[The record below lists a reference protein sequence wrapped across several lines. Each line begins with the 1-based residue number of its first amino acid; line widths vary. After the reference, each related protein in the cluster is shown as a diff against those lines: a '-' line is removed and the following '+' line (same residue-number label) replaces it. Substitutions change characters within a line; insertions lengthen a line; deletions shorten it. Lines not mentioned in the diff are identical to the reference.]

1 MDGLSKTRP
10 VADKRKAGM
19 LRKIVNSAGMLML
32 GFAAT
37 AIPLHLLLKR
47 ELRDAPEALRA
58 LGWPIR
64 LIQVVFLR
72 YVIPRITLEGL
83 ENLPQGSYLVA
94 ANHSYK
100 SGVDGFILGH
110 LFATRAGRVPRIVV
124 TADRRNFA
132 VAAERWVLHH
142 YGIALLVP
150 DETHS
155 RTRHNHGVTDVIA
168 GYLKQSSRNTVIIFP
183 AGRAATDPAE
193 QLSHWSTGVV
203 VSAEK
208 SGCPIVPV
216 AIGGLPYDWTPETV
230 LLNGLHFKGAEAPF
244 RIHVRIGKPIT
255 PKGDAHVA
263 LEELRAAVG
272 DLMKGI
278 PGLGPA

>member
-1 MDGLSKTRP
+1 MI
-10 VADKRKAGM
+10 
-19 LRKIVNSAGMLML
+19 RKIASSAGMLML
-32 GFAAT
+32 GVAAT
-37 AIPLHLLLKR
+37 AIPLNLLLKR
-47 ELRDAPEALRA
+47 ELRDAPEELRA

-72 YVIPRITLEGL
+72 YVIPRMTIEGL

-94 ANHSYK
+94 ANHGYK

-124 TADRRNFA
+124 TTDRRTFA

-150 DETHS
+150 DETGNPTPHP
-155 RTRHNHGVTDVIA
+155 HGMTDVIA
-168 GYLKQSSRNTVIIFP
+168 GYLKRNSRHTVILFP
-183 AGRAATDPAE
+183 AGRAAIDPAD
-193 QLSHWSTGVV
+193 QLSHWSTGAV

-208 SGCPIVPV
+208 SGCPVVPI
-216 AIGGLPYDWTPETV
+216 AFGGLPYDWTPETV
-230 LLNGLHFKGAEAPF
+230 LLNGLNFKGAEAPF

-255 PKGDAHVA
+255 PEGDPREE
-263 LEELRAAVG
+263 LEKLRAAVG

-278 PGLGPA
+278 PELGPV

>member
-1 MDGLSKTRP
+1 
-10 VADKRKAGM
+10 VAAKRKPGIV
-19 LRKIVNSAGMLML
+19 RKIVNSAGMLML

-37 AIPLHLLLKR
+37 AIPLNLLLRR
-47 ELRDAPEALRA
+47 ELRDAPKDVRA

-72 YVIPRITLEGL
+72 YVIPRITVEGL
-83 ENLPQGSYLVA
+83 ENLPEGSYLIA
-94 ANHSYK
+94 ANHGYK

-110 LFATRAGRVPRIVV
+110 LFATRASRVPRIVV
-124 TADRRNFA
+124 TADRRTFA

-150 DETHS
+150 DETGS
-155 RTRHNHGVTDVIA
+155 PTAQKHGLTDIIA
-168 GYLKQSSRNTVIIFP
+168 GYLKQSSGHSVIIFP
-183 AGRAATDPAE
+183 AGRASTDPAE
-193 QLSHWSTGVV
+193 QLLHWSTGVV

-208 SGCPIVPV
+208 AGCPIVPV

-255 PKGDAHVA
+255 PEGDPHVG
-263 LEELRAAVG
+263 LEELRASVA

-278 PGLGPA
+278 AGLG

>member
-1 MDGLSKTRP
+1 
-10 VADKRKAGM
+10 VAAKRKPGIV
-19 LRKIVNSAGMLML
+19 RKIVNSAGMLML

-37 AIPLHLLLKR
+37 AIPLNFLLKR
-47 ELRDAPEALRA
+47 ELRDAPEDLRA

-64 LIQVVFLR
+64 LIQVIFLR
-72 YVIPRITLEGL
+72 YVIPRITIEGL
-83 ENLPQGSYLVA
+83 ENLPDGSYLIS
-94 ANHSYK
+94 ANHGYK

-124 TADRRNFA
+124 TSDKRTFA

-150 DETHS
+150 DETSGATQHK
-155 RTRHNHGVTDVIA
+155 HGLTDIIA
-168 GYLKQSSRNTVIIFP
+168 GYLKQSSRHSVIIFP
-183 AGRAATDPAE
+183 AGRASTDPAE
-193 QLSHWSTGVV
+193 QLLHWSTGVV
-203 VSAEK
+203 VSGQKA
-208 SGCPIVPV
+208 GCPIVPV

-244 RIHVRIGKPIT
+244 RIHVRIGTPIM
-255 PKGDAHVA
+255 PEGNAHVA
-263 LEELRAAVG
+263 LERVRGAVE

-278 PGLGPA
+278 PGLG

>member
-1 MDGLSKTRP
+1 MDGLSKTLP
-10 VADKRKAGM
+10 VASKRKAGIV
-19 LRKIVNSAGMLML
+19 RKIVNSAGMLML

-37 AIPLHLLLKR
+37 AIPLNLLLNR
-47 ELRDAPEALRA
+47 ELRDGPDELRA

-72 YVIPRITLEGL
+72 YVLPRITIEGL
-83 ENLPQGSYLVA
+83 ENLPSSSYLVA
-94 ANHSYK
+94 CNHGYK

-110 LFATRAGRVPRIVV
+110 LFATRTGRVPRIVV
-124 TADRRNFA
+124 TT
-132 VAAERWVLHH
+132 
-142 YGIALLVP
+142 
-150 DETHS
+150 DENGSPTPHK
-155 RTRHNHGVTDVIA
+155 HGLTDVIA
-168 GYLKQSSRNTVIIFP
+168 GYLKQSSRQLVIIFP

-193 QLSHWSTGVV
+193 QLLHWSTGVV

-208 SGCPIVPV
+208 AGCPIVPV

-244 RIHVRIGKPIT
+244 RIHIRIGKPIT
-255 PKGDAHVA
+255 PEGDPHVA
-263 LEELRAAVG
+263 LGGLRAAVG

-278 PGLGPA
+278 PGLGSA

>member
-1 MDGLSKTRP
+1 MDGLSKTLP
-10 VADKRKAGM
+10 VASKGKFGIIG
-19 LRKIVNSAGMLML
+19 KIASSAGMLML

-37 AIPLHLLLKR
+37 AIPLNLLLKR
-47 ELRDAPEALRA
+47 ELRDAPEEMHA

-72 YVIPRITLEGL
+72 YVIPRITIEGL
-83 ENLPQGSYLVA
+83 ENLPKGSYLVA
-94 ANHSYK
+94 SNHGYK

-110 LFATRAGRVPRIVV
+110 LFATRTDRVPRIVV
-124 TADRRNFA
+124 TADRRSFA

-150 DETHS
+150 DETGSPTPHK
-155 RTRHNHGVTDVIA
+155 HGLTDTIA
-168 GYLKQSSRNTVIIFP
+168 GYLKQSSRHTVIMFP
-183 AGRAATDPAE
+183 AGRAAIDPAE

-208 SGCPIVPV
+208 SGCPVVPI
-216 AIGGLPYDWTPETV
+216 AFGGLPYDWTPETV
-230 LLNGLHFKGAEAPF
+230 LLNGLNFKGAEAPF

-255 PKGDAHVA
+255 PVGDPRAG
-263 LEELRAAVG
+263 LDELRAAVG
-272 DLMKGI
+272 DLMKRI
-278 PGLGPA
+278 PGLGS

>member
-10 VADKRKAGM
+10 VASKQKGGT

-37 AIPLHLLLKR
+37 AIPLNLLLKR
-47 ELRDAPEALRA
+47 ELRDAPEDLRA

-72 YVIPRITLEGL
+72 YVLPRITIEGL
-83 ENLPQGSYLVA
+83 ENLPEGSYLVA
-94 ANHSYK
+94 ANHGYK

-124 TADRRNFA
+124 TSDRRTFA

-150 DETHS
+150 DETRGAAPHP
-155 RTRHNHGVTDVIA
+155 HGLTDIIA
-168 GYLKQSSRNTVIIFP
+168 GYLKQSSRHSVIIFP
-183 AGRAATDPAE
+183 AGHASTDAAE
-193 QLSHWSTGVV
+193 QLLHWSTGVV
-203 VSAEK
+203 VSAQK
-208 SGCPIVPV
+208 AGCPIVPV

-230 LLNGLHFKGAEAPF
+230 LLNGLHFKGGEAPF
-244 RIHVRIGKPIT
+244 RIHVRIGKPIMVE
-255 PKGDAHVA
+255 GDAHVGLA
-263 LEELRAAVG
+263 ELRAAVE

-278 PGLGPA
+278 PGPGPA

>member
-10 VADKRKAGM
+10 VGSKRKSGIV
-19 LRKIVNSAGMLML
+19 RKIVNSAGMLML

-37 AIPLHLLLKR
+37 AIPLNLLLRR
-47 ELRDAPEALRA
+47 ELRDAPEDLRA

-72 YVIPRITLEGL
+72 YVIPRITIEGL
-83 ENLPQGSYLVA
+83 ENLPKGSYLVA
-94 ANHSYK
+94 ANHAYK

-124 TADRRNFA
+124 TADRRTFA

-155 RTRHNHGVTDVIA
+155 PTPHKHGLTDIIA
-168 GYLKQSSRNTVIIFP
+168 DYLKQSSRHSVIIFP
-183 AGRAATDPAE
+183 AGRASSDPAE
-193 QLSHWSTGVV
+193 QLLHWSTGVV

-208 SGCPIVPV
+208 AVCPIVPV

-230 LLNGLHFKGAEAPF
+230 LLNGLHFKGGEAPF
-244 RIHVRIGKPIT
+244 RIHVRIGTPIM
-255 PKGDAHVA
+255 PEGNAHVE
-263 LEELRAAVG
+263 LEKLRGSVG

-278 PGLGPA
+278 TGPG

>member
-10 VADKRKAGM
+10 VASKRKAGVV
-19 LRKIVNSAGMLML
+19 RKILNSAGMLML

-37 AIPLHLLLKR
+37 AIPLNLLLKR
-47 ELRDAPEALRA
+47 ELRDAPEELRA

-72 YVIPRITLEGL
+72 YVLPRITLEGL

-94 ANHSYK
+94 ANHGYK

-132 VAAERWVLHH
+132 VSAERWVLHH

-150 DETHS
+150 DETGSAAPHP
-155 RTRHNHGVTDVIA
+155 HGLTDIIA
-168 GYLKQSSRNTVIIFP
+168 GYLKQSSRHTVIIFP
-183 AGRAATDPAE
+183 AGRASSDPAE

-255 PKGDAHVA
+255 AEGDAHVG

-278 PGLGPA
+278 PGLGTA

>member
-10 VADKRKAGM
+10 VASKRKAGV
-19 LRKIVNSAGMLML
+19 LQRIASSAGMLML

-37 AIPLHLLLKR
+37 AIPLNLLLKR
-47 ELRDAPEALRA
+47 ELRDAPEELRA

-72 YVIPRITLEGL
+72 YVIPRIMLEGL
-83 ENLPQGSYLVA
+83 ENLPEGSYLVA
-94 ANHSYK
+94 ANHGYK

-110 LFATRAGRVPRIVV
+110 LFTTRAGRVPRIVV

-150 DETHS
+150 DETH
-155 RTRHNHGVTDVIA
+155 TPMPHPHGLTDIIA
-168 GYLKQSSRNTVIIFP
+168 GYLKQSSRHTVIMFP
-183 AGRAATDPAE
+183 AGRASTDPAE
-193 QLSHWSTGVV
+193 QLLHWSTGVV

-208 SGCPIVPV
+208 SGCPIVPI

-244 RIHVRIGKPIT
+244 RIHVRIGKPIA
-255 PKGDAHVA
+255 PVGDARVA
-263 LEELRAAVG
+263 LEELRAAVA

-278 PGLGPA
+278 PGLGPV

>member
-1 MDGLSKTRP
+1 
-10 VADKRKAGM
+10 VASKRKAGIGW
-19 LRKIVNSAGMLML
+19 KILNSAGMMML

-37 AIPLHLLLKR
+37 AIPLHLILKQ
-47 ELRDAPEALRA
+47 ELRDAPEEMRA

-64 LIQVVFLR
+64 LIQVIFLR
-72 YVIPRITLEGL
+72 YILPRIDVEGL
-83 ENLPQGSYLVA
+83 ENLPQGSYLIA
-94 ANHSYK
+94 ANHAYK

-124 TADRRNFA
+124 TADKRNLA
-132 VAAERWVLHH
+132 VSAERWVLHH

-150 DETHS
+150 DETGTLTP
-155 RTRHNHGVTDVIA
+155 RPHGLTDVIA
-168 GYLKQSSRNTVIIFP
+168 AYLRQGGKRAVVIFP
-183 AGRAATDPAE
+183 AGRAAIDPAE

-244 RIHVRIGKPIT
+244 RIYVRIGKPIT
-255 PKGDAHVA
+255 PEGDAHVA

-278 PGLGPA
+278 PGSGPA

>member
-1 MDGLSKTRP
+1 
-10 VADKRKAGM
+10 VASKRKAGIVW
-19 LRKIVNSAGMLML
+19 KIVNSAGMLML

-47 ELRDAPEALRA
+47 ELRDAPEELRA

-83 ENLPQGSYLVA
+83 ENLPKGSYLVA
-94 ANHSYK
+94 ANHGYK

-150 DETHS
+150 DETGS
-155 RTRHNHGVTDVIA
+155 PTPLKHGLTDIIA
-168 GYLKQSSRNTVIIFP
+168 AYLKQSSRHTVIIFP
-183 AGRAATDPAE
+183 AGRAATDPAA
-193 QLSHWSTGVV
+193 QLLHWSTGVV

-208 SGCPIVPV
+208 AGCPIVPI

-255 PKGDAHVA
+255 PEGDAHVA
-263 LEELRAAVG
+263 LEELRGAMG